1 MLLSTPPGV
10 SRRARRHS
18 WALFLCRVRYF
29 RLNFWDGNGSPP
41 GENEV
46 GSRRHRDSGPLAVR
60 LAESPR
66 PLGGPGRVP
75 MERPFPH
82 VELDAGRMRGAG
94 FEPANP
100 YGTGS

>member
-60 LAESPR
+60 CAETPR
-66 PLGGPGRVP
+66 RLGGLGESHLTRIFLNRQPKLRKVLAICLRLVYQ
-75 MERPFPH
+75 E
-82 VELDAGRMRGAG
+82 
-94 FEPANP
+94 
-100 YGTGS
+100 